1 MGTTQHF
8 DLFSA
13 CFSDPPFDRYR
24 RGNNKQT
31 VELRHVHIHSGGPGV
46 VGIVNQAGT
55 RKADRSLSAVQTWRA
70 KWKLAPNPSDRSNR
84 DATLT

>member
-1 MGTTQHF
+1 MATTQDF

-24 RGNNKQT
+24 RGNKQP
-31 VELRHVHIHSGGPGV
+31 VEIRHVHIHSGGQRV
-46 VGIVNQAGT
+46 VSIVNQAGT
-55 RKADRSLSAVQTWRA
+55 RNADRSWSAVQTWRA
-70 KWKLAPNPSDRSNR
+70 KWKLAPNPSDRGYR